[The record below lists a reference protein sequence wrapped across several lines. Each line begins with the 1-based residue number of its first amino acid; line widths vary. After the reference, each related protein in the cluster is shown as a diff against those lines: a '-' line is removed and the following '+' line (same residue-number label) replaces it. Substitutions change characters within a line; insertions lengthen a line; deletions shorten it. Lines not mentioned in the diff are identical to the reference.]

1 MSRKMAREPKALS
14 TISTLERPANEGDA
28 PTPGLSKIEQ
38 VLALLRRETG
48 ATLSE
53 LTDAT
58 GWLPHSTRAVLTGL
72 RKKGHLIDRQK
83 RGGISCYRIASVS

>member
-14 TISTLERPANEGDA
+14 TNSTLERPGNEGDTS
-28 PTPGLSKIEQ
+28 TPGPSKIEQ

-72 RKKGHLIDRQK
+72 RKKGHLILREK
-83 RGGISCYRIASVS
+83 RDGVSCYRIASAS